1 MKNIIIIPARGNSK
15 GIKKKNLI
23 SFCSK
28 PLLTWT
34 ILQAKKSRYADDI
47 FVSTESKEISNLCK
61 KLRVKVI
68 NRPLELCRDTSSS
81 ESAIKHAI
89 KKIDFKID
97 NIIFLQAT
105 SPLRKKNDIDKAFK
119 IFLKSKSDSLFSAHK
134 AEDFFD
140 IWKSKKNFF
149 SPLTINYKKRKPRQV
164 FFQNHFMQNGSI
176 YIFKKKLIEKHNNRL
191 GGKIMVYEM
200 DDWQSFQLDSL
211 KQKKVMELLFS
222 KFLKKTY
229 E

>member
-1 MKNIIIIPARGNSK
+1 MKNVIIIPARGNSK

-23 SFCSK
+23 NFCSK
-28 PLLTWT
+28 PLLAWT
-34 ILQAKKSRYADDI
+34 ILQAKQSRYADDI
-47 FVSTESKEISNLCK
+47 FVSTESKAISKLCK

-68 NRPLELCRDTSSS
+68 KRPLELCRDTSSS

-105 SPLRKKNDIDKAFK
+105 SPLRKSNDIDKAFK
-119 IFLKSKSDSLFSAHK
+119 CFLKSKSDSLFSAHK

-149 SPLTINYKKRKPRQV
+149 LPLTIDYKRRKPRQV
-164 FFQNHFMQNGSI
+164 FLQNHFMQNGSI

>member
-34 ILQAKKSRYADDI
+34 ILQAKRSKYADDI

-68 NRPLELCRDTSSS
+68 NRPSELCRDTSSS

-105 SPLRKKNDIDKAFK
+105 SPLRKKNDIDNAVQSLNV
-119 IFLKSKSDSLFSAHK
+119 ITNSEDSGEFIRERAK
-134 AEDFFD
+134 TIAEM
-140 IWKSKKNFF
+140 IKKKN
-149 SPLTINYKKRKPRQV
+149 K
-164 FFQNHFMQNGSI
+164 
-176 YIFKKKLIEKHNNRL
+176 
-191 GGKIMVYEM
+191 
-200 DDWQSFQLDSL
+200 
-211 KQKKVMELLFS
+211 
-222 KFLKKTY
+222 
-229 E
+229 

>member
-1 MKNIIIIPARGNSK
+1 M
-15 GIKKKNLI
+15 
-23 SFCSK
+23 
-28 PLLTWT
+28 
-34 ILQAKKSRYADDI
+34 QAKRSKYADDI

-68 NRPLELCRDTSSS
+68 NRPSELCRDTSSS

-149 SPLTINYKKRKPRQV
+149 SPLTIDYKKRKPRQV